1 MKAKEVLKL
10 LQISRVTLSQ
20 YVKNGKIKT
29 IKLPNGYY
37 NYDDDSVYR
46 LLGVEKKRKNVIY
59 ARVSTYSQKQD
70 LENQIDII
78 TNYMNSH
85 GVGVEEVYQDIK
97 TGMHL
102 DRKGFNSL
110 LDDVQANLIDSVYI
124 SYKDRLA
131 RLSYEVVTKLFDKH
145 NTRIVVI
152 NKVKKNDEQ
161 ELFEDLMQ
169 IIDGFSMKM
178 YSRRRLA
185 KKIVENSENV

>member
-85 GVGVEEVYQDIK
+85 GVGVEEIYKDIK

-169 IIDGFSMKM
+169 IIHGFSMKM